1 MRRVDTVRYKAAVPA
16 APAAHFSAHRSGV
29 RAPGTV
35 GSPLNRASRR
45 DIC

>member
-16 APAAHFSAHRSGV
+16 APAAHFSV